1 MTLTAELVARCLR
14 AEPDP
19 GPEPGYTYF
28 TDEQYDAAALALL
41 QRKPPGDLWI
51 FAYGSLIWKP
61 AFAAVEH
68 RRATAFGWH
77 RAFCLELTRWRGSP
91 QQPGLMLGLQRGGC
105 CRGVAYRLPD
115 EDHAGQLGQLLR
127 REVGGEEEMHT
138 VRWIAVDTERGRLP
152 ALTFWADPS
161 GLDYSVRLPLARV
174 AQILARACGHIGS
187 GADYLF
193 QTVSKLEEFGIRD
206 RNLWRLQQLVADE
219 LLSTMPSARATS
231 DDSAPAPLTPAPS
244 LPQ

>member
-1 MTLTAELVARCLR
+1 MNFPMALTAELVARCQR

-28 TDEQYDAAALALL
+28 TDEQYDAAASALL
-41 QRKPPGDLWI
+41 QRKPPGPLWL

-61 AFAAVEH
+61 AFAAAEH

-91 QQPGLMLGLQRGGC
+91 QQPGLMMGLQRGGC
-105 CRGVAYRLPD
+105 CRGLAYRLPD
-115 EDHAGQLGQLLR
+115 GDHAGQFGQLLR
-127 REVGGEEEMHT
+127 REVGGDEEMHT
-138 VRWIAVDTERGRLP
+138 VRWITVDTEQGRLP

-161 GLDYSVRLPLARV
+161 GLNYSVRLSLDRV
-174 AQILARACGHIGS
+174 AEILARACGHIGS
-187 GADYLF
+187 GADYLL

-206 RNLWRLQQLVADE
+206 RHLWRLQQLVANE
-219 LLSTMPSARATS
+219 ILRITE
-231 DDSAPAPLTPAPS
+231 PAESGL
-244 LPQ
+244 